1 MTKDECIA
9 ETSRL
14 VLEMGEDP
22 TTRIVDWTFPQLM
35 VQHAE
40 EKEYSDEDARS
51 YAERVSAMVAWRRND
66 RWDEVRPRAVTEIV
80 ALAKFAQEAG
90 DEPDEWPLSTG
101 EKLAA
106 ALAHCMYGKL
116 GWIDGCNWTIASAHA
131 RIKSSWIDAIE
142 LYVEGGQVERGF
154 IDLIRGQQWTL

>member
-40 EKEYSDEDARS
+40 EKE
-51 YAERVSAMVAWRRND
+51 
-66 RWDEVRPRAVTEIV
+66 
-80 ALAKFAQEAG
+80 
-90 DEPDEWPLSTG
+90 
-101 EKLAA
+101 
-106 ALAHCMYGKL
+106 
-116 GWIDGCNWTIASAHA
+116 
-131 RIKSSWIDAIE
+131 
-142 LYVEGGQVERGF
+142 
-154 IDLIRGQQWTL
+154 